1 MFRDWLNNLVK
12 SIFPCDGKP
21 LLFFRGC
28 RLEYVQS
35 PWDDG
40 GFSKA
45 FFVSLTT
52 PCSYIAD

>member
-12 SIFPCDGKP
+12 FIFPCDGKP
-21 LLFFRGC
+21 LLLLFRGC
-28 RLEYVQS
+28 RLEYAQS
-35 PWDDG
+35 PQVDS

-52 PCSYIAD
+52 P